1 MIPDNNQ
8 ITFLAFQN
16 SSQITIYRLGTN
28 FRESFKTYDIGNF
41 FMYNFEAEN
50 MQGKTE
56 DRPDDLAQNPLADP
70 AHDFV
75 RFVSR

>member
-1 MIPDNNQ
+1 
-8 ITFLAFQN
+8 
-16 SSQITIYRLGTN
+16 
-28 FRESFKTYDIGNF
+28 
-41 FMYNFEAEN
+41 MYNFEAEN